1 MKIGILSD
9 SNNTAVKL
17 EVIKYIE
24 SLHHKVIDINKSND
38 ILDNCQEMV
47 DLYNSKQIDRGLAI
61 DDWGIITFMFLSKH
75 KGIVVAEI
83 NDEHSARMTTEHN
96 NSSILTFG
104 TKISTTNQIK
114 NMVKAFLDASYQ
126 GGRHKVRIDMMDTL
140 LSKEAK

>member
-61 DDWGIITFMFLSKH
+61 DD
-75 KGIVVAEI
+75 
-83 NDEHSARMTTEHN
+83 
-96 NSSILTFG
+96 
-104 TKISTTNQIK
+104 
-114 NMVKAFLDASYQ
+114 
-126 GGRHKVRIDMMDTL
+126 
-140 LSKEAK
+140 

>member
-24 SLHHKVIDINKSND
+24 SLHHKVVDINKSND

-61 DDWGIITFMFLSKH
+61 DD
-75 KGIVVAEI
+75 
-83 NDEHSARMTTEHN
+83 
-96 NSSILTFG
+96 
-104 TKISTTNQIK
+104 
-114 NMVKAFLDASYQ
+114 
-126 GGRHKVRIDMMDTL
+126 
-140 LSKEAK
+140 